1 MITTRQDFILAF
13 QSSYIGFP
21 GNIGEF
27 RVHFGVQVGRPWH
40 EAIGHMSYSLNSLRG
55 TLIWDYMGG
64 YRGH

>member
-27 RVHFGVQVGRPWH
+27 SVHFGVQVGRPWH
-40 EAIGHMSYSLNSLRG
+40 EAIGHMSSLRG